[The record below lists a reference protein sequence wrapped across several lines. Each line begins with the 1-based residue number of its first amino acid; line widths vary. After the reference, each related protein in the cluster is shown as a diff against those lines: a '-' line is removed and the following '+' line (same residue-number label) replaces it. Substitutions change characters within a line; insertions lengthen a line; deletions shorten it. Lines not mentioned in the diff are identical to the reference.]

1 MDHIKIIKTEQ
12 EHEQALVRLM
22 ELMDLNPLEES
33 AESDEL
39 ELLALLIERYE
50 EQAFPI
56 DVPDPIDA
64 IKFRMDQMGL
74 KNKDL
79 IAYIGSAPKVSEI
92 LNGRR
97 SLSLNMIRKLVVG
110 LGISA
115 DILIR
120 EPETKLAIAN
130 DVDWSSFPIVEM
142 KKRGYFDGIFNGKL
156 SELKEYGAEHLSK
169 FVSSVKNGFSLQPAM
184 LRSSA
189 HKRSNEKEIDE
200 FALWAWQLRVLQKA
214 NAEKLISNYKKGTVD
229 LEWMR
234 KLAQLSEFDKG
245 PLLAKEY
252 LNKHGIHLIIEPHLK
267 KTYLDGAV
275 CFSDDGSPIV
285 ALTMRH
291 DRLDNFWFSLSHE
304 LAHIALHLDS
314 TEEWYLDDLDVKGES
329 DVELEADALAQE
341 ALIPASAWMQFNNY
355 IPMEIEKLAKE
366 NCISPCIV
374 AGRIR
379 YESGNHRKF
388 NSLYRNKIRHFFE

>member
-12 EHEQALVRLM
+12 EHEQALVRVM

-79 IAYIGSAPKVSEI
+79 IVYIGSAPKVSEI

-120 EPETKLAIAN
+120 EPETKLAIAK
-130 DVDWSSFPIVEM
+130 DVDCELSS
-142 KKRGYFDGIFNGKL
+142 N
-156 SELKEYGAEHLSK
+156 
-169 FVSSVKNGFSLQPAM
+169 
-184 LRSSA
+184 
-189 HKRSNEKEIDE
+189 
-200 FALWAWQLRVLQKA
+200 
-214 NAEKLISNYKKGTVD
+214 
-229 LEWMR
+229 
-234 KLAQLSEFDKG
+234 
-245 PLLAKEY
+245 
-252 LNKHGIHLIIEPHLK
+252 
-267 KTYLDGAV
+267 
-275 CFSDDGSPIV
+275 
-285 ALTMRH
+285 
-291 DRLDNFWFSLSHE
+291 
-304 LAHIALHLDS
+304 
-314 TEEWYLDDLDVKGES
+314 
-329 DVELEADALAQE
+329 
-341 ALIPASAWMQFNNY
+341 
-355 IPMEIEKLAKE
+355 
-366 NCISPCIV
+366 
-374 AGRIR
+374 
-379 YESGNHRKF
+379 
-388 NSLYRNKIRHFFE
+388 